1 MNWDAIGAVGETLGA
16 IAVIATLIYLASQ
29 IRQLK
34 QQTAQATMQHMTDS
48 MNQFMDALASEANA
62 SLVVKGKES
71 YKRLS
76 EAEKLRFFALYAR
89 FLNTVFSLYLQASK
103 IYTPSE
109 RDETLDTLK
118 ENIKFFCD
126 NPGFREL
133 WLELRGEF
141 SFEQMKFVDDCLN

>member
-1 MNWDAIGAVGETLGA
+1 MNWDAIGAVGESIGA

-29 IRQLK
+29 IRQIK
-34 QQTAQATMQHMTDS
+34 QQTAQATMQHIADS

-62 SLVVKGKES
+62 SLVVQGRDS

-76 EAEKLRFFALYAR
+76 EAEKLRFFAIHAR
-89 FLNTVFSLYLQASK
+89 FLNTVESWYLQACKTYS
-103 IYTPSE
+103 PSE
-109 RDETLDTLK
+109 IAETTHNLK
-118 ENIKFFCD
+118 ENIRFFCD

-141 SFEQMKFVDDCLN
+141 SGEMMELVDDCLK

>member
-1 MNWDAIGAVGETLGA
+1 MNWDAIGAIGETIGA

-34 QQTAQATMQHMTDS
+34 QQNAQATMQHVADS
-48 MNQFMDALASEANA
+48 MNKFMDSLASEANA

-71 YKRLS
+71 YEHLS
-76 EAEKLRFFALYAR
+76 EAEKLRFFAIYAR
-89 FLNTVFSLYLQASK
+89 FLNTVFTWYVQACKTYSP
-103 IYTPSE
+103 TE
-109 RDETLDTLK
+109 RDETIHTLE

-141 SFEQMKFVDDCLN
+141 SFEMMKLVDDSLK